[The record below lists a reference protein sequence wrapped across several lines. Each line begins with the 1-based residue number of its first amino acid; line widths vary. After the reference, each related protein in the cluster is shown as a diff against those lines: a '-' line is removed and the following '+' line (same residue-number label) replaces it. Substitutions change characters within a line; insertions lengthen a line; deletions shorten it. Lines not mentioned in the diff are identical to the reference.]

1 MDETIRKPDIGA
13 TIRVDDGDDVIT
25 PPFATFSFH
34 QVTAE
39 DWEIAEAEPEP
50 DETDETEGTGT

>member
-1 MDETIRKPDIGA
+1 MK
-13 TIRVDDGDDVIT
+13 RVSDGKVFRVTSDGDDVIT

-39 DWEIAEAEPEP
+39 EWEIAEAEPEP